1 MATIGL
7 KLALCAV
14 SAPANDL
21 NLLKKISSYPDK
33 DVAKAKP

>member
-21 NLLKKISSYPDK
+21 NLLKKDLFVSR
-33 DVAKAKP
+33 